1 MSREIGLVELIE
13 NILEKHQPHPEGYCN
28 CGFCVCGFL
37 HQAAMLAPEI
47 ERLLAEERKPMEC
60 GHPKAC
66 LSPITVEYRD
76 GTLEDAQ
83 ECSFCVQLK
92 VEREKVRE
100 LCLKAAWGTR
110 GADAIRQLDLTKDLA
125 PSMEEKQNDRHDG

>member
-47 ERLLAEERKPMEC
+47 ERLLAEEREKAEIQGAINELALMETERAHR
-60 GHPKAC
+60 GWFAFSVYEYIDVRMKERKLE
-66 LSPITVEYRD
+66 LS
-76 GTLEDAQ
+76 
-83 ECSFCVQLK
+83 
-92 VEREKVRE
+92 
-100 LCLKAAWGTR
+100 
-110 GADAIRQLDLTKDLA
+110 DLTKELA
-125 PSMEEKQNDRHDG
+125 GSSAEEGGDAK